1 MGKEDIPQQYGEAVA
16 PEGIRRSLVP
26 AFVGL
31 VNHVIMHKGSQMH
44 HFQQSTQADMGRLD
58 AARSTGNQ
66 QNQGRTE
73 HFTLGLAYR
82 FHVIGHF
89 RVKT

>member
-1 MGKEDIPQQYGEAVA
+1 
-16 PEGIRRSLVP
+16 
-26 AFVGL
+26 
-31 VNHVIMHKGSQMH
+31 MHKGSQMH
-44 HFQQSTQADMGRLD
+44 HFQQSTQEDMGRLD

-66 QNQGRTE
+66 QNQGRTK